1 MPLADLYRPAIH
13 DDRRAVVPHRRHR
26 TARHILVTPGQGYV
40 PVIVLGL
47 DIIKKRHSRE
57 HARQK
62 PPSVVS
68 HRRTS
73 VT

>member
-47 DIIKKRHSRE
+47 DIILKKGTRVSTLVRSR
-57 HARQK
+57 Q
-62 PPSVVS
+62 VS
-68 HRRTS
+68 FLI
-73 VT
+73 VALV